1 MADIVLATLNAKYA
15 HTAFGLRYLH
25 ANLGPLRDRAEIC
38 EFHINERP
46 IDILEVLLAAEPRI
60 VGLGVYIWNVAQTEA
75 LVGLLKAVRPDITV
89 VLGGPEVSHET
100 AGQRIVA
107 LADHV
112 VVGEGE
118 AAFPALCLQL
128 LDGTPPAARILPPL
142 LPDIAT
148 LVLPYHLYSDVDLAQ
163 RVVYVEASRGCPYAC
178 EFCLSSLDVSVRRV
192 ELKRFLAAMDDLL
205 RRGAR
210 QFKFID
216 RTFNLHLST
225 SQAILQFF
233 WERYTPGLFLHFEM
247 VPDRL
252 PEGLREIIA
261 RFPPGALQFEVG
273 IQTFDPAT
281 ERRISRRQNHAKLRD
296 NLLFLKAA
304 TGVHVHADLIVGL
317 PGESMESFGRGFD
330 ALVALGP
337 QEVQV
342 GILKR
347 LRGTPI
353 ARHTQAFGMVYSPEP
368 PYEILCNDAYGFAA
382 MQRMKRFARYWDM
395 IANRG
400 TFRLT
405 TPLIWGDGSP
415 FEGFMRLSDWLWA
428 RTRQTHAIALDRL
441 AELLLGFL
449 RDEMGLDEAAVTA
462 ALRDDYGRGATRRT
476 PPFLLP
482 QATLTRPPKARTLPR
497 RQAEHLA

>member
-25 ANLGPLRDRAEIC
+25 ANLGALRDRAEIL

-46 IDILEVLLAAEPRI
+46 IDILEVLLAAAPRV

-75 LVGLLKAVRPDITV
+75 VVGLLKAVRPDITV

-118 AAFPALCLQL
+118 AVFPGLCQQL
-128 LDGTPPAARILPPL
+128 LEGAPPAARVLPST
-142 LPDIAT
+142 LPDLTRLA
-148 LVLPYHLYSDVDLAQ
+148 LPYHLYTDVDLAQ

-192 ELKRFLAAMDDLL
+192 DLGRFLAAMDDLL

-225 SQAILQFF
+225 SQAILEFF
-233 WERYTPGLFLHFEM
+233 WERYTPELFLHFEM

-252 PEGLREIIA
+252 PEGLRETIA

-273 IQTFDPAT
+273 IQTFDSAT
-281 ERRISRRQNHAKLRD
+281 EKRISRRQNHLKLRD
-296 NLLFLKAA
+296 NLTFLKAA

-330 ALVALGP
+330 TLVALGP
-337 QEVQV
+337 QEIQV

-347 LRGTPI
+347 LRGTPLG
-353 ARHTQAFGMVYSPEP
+353 RHTAAFGMVYGPEP
-368 PYEILCNDAYGFAA
+368 PYEILCNDAYSFAA

-405 TPLIWGDGSP
+405 TPLIWGAGSP
-415 FEGFMRLSDWLWA
+415 FDGFMRLSDWLWGC
-428 RTRQTHAIALDRL
+428 TGQTHAIALDRL
-441 AELLLGFL
+441 AELLLNFL
-449 RDEMGLDEAAVTA
+449 CHQVGVDEALATQ
-462 ALRDDYGRGATRRT
+462 ALREDYSRGAARRT
-476 PPFLLP
+476 PPFLVP
-482 QATLTRPPKARTLPR
+482 QATLTRPRKARNLPR
-497 RQAEHLA
+497 RQAQHLA